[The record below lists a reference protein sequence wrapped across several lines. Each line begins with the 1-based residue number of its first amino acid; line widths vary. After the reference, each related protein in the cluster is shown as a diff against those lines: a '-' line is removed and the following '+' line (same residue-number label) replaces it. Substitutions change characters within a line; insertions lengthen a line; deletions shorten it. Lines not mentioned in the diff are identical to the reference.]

1 MHEDPTREP
10 RAVPESL
17 WRLSRFRNLWLAQ
30 TVSLL
35 GTQFTLVAFPLVAL
49 LLDASA
55 SDIGLL
61 FAIEFAP
68 ILLLGLPAGAW
79 VERLPLRAVLLVSDG
94 ARAAALAVVPIAWAF
109 GLLSMPVLFAVAF
122 VIGVGT
128 LFFDVAQMSILPEL
142 LTDDQL
148 ADGNA
153 KLEGSRSFAQLGG
166 PTAGGFVVQ
175 WVSAP
180 IAVLVDAISYGLS
193 FVFLLLVRDRARPRA
208 VVPESKGL
216 GKEIAEGVRFVRSHP
231 VLAPLAVCDALANLG
246 FAAVLAL
253 QVFYGAQVLGLSAGA
268 IGAVLAIGNLGGL
281 VGAVASGPLS
291 RRIAPGRLL
300 IGSVVVFTAG
310 AVLLPMAT
318 GFLGFGLGLFVAYF
332 GVVVYNV
339 TQVTLRQVLTPEHL
353 LSRTN
358 ATLRFIEWGT
368 LPVGAA
374 LGGFLAGPIGLR
386 GVLWASAAV
395 CALSLLPALVKPVRS
410 LALPADDAP
419 ALEPQ
424 EAS

>member
-1 MHEDPTREP
+1 M
-10 RAVPESL
+10 PESL

-49 LLDASA
+49 LLDADA
-55 SDIGLL
+55 ADIGLL
-61 FAIEFAP
+61 FAIEFVP

-94 ARAAALAVVPIAWAF
+94 ARAAALLVVPIAWAA
-109 GLLSMPVLFAVAF
+109 GVLTMPLLFAVAF

-153 KLEGSRSFAQLGG
+153 KLEGSRSFSQLGG

-180 IAVLVDAISYGLS
+180 LAVLIDALSYALS
-193 FVFLLLVRDRARPRA
+193 FVFLLFVRDRARPKA
-208 VVPESKGL
+208 VVAPQGL

-246 FAAVLAL
+246 FAAVLAM
-253 QVFYGAQVLGLSAGA
+253 QVFYGAEVLGLSAGA

-310 AVLLPMAT
+310 AAMLPVAT
-318 GFLGFGLGLFVAYF
+318 GFIGFGAGLFVAYF

-353 LSRTN
+353 MSRTN

-374 LGGFLAGPIGLR
+374 LGGFLAVPLGLR
-386 GVLWASAAV
+386 GVLWAAAAA

-410 LALPADDAP
+410 LELPADEAP